1 MPPSPWPTTCST
13 TSRTARSS
21 ACSGARCSAATS
33 TGRSGR
39 VSRATTRSCS
49 RRSCERRGR
58 RISIRGGETMT
69 ISETGTRAAAR
80 VQATPPTMRRRR
92 RWLGARSLIHPPA
105 VGLALVAPATL
116 FVAVFVL
123 APLVF
128 AVYISLT
135 NWPLIGP
142 YKFVGLSNYA
152 NIVQDVA
159 FWQSVGYTL
168 LYTAI
173 VTLPILVV
181 GSLMAVV
188 VRANR
193 RGSTALRTIFF
204 LPFVIG
210 LSTLSFLLVLEAQ
223 PGSGAVNQ
231 ILAGL
236 HITDGQIAWLVN
248 APLATGLICV
258 LVIWAVSGLTM
269 VLLLSG
275 MQSIPRELYESAE
288 MDGAS
293 WWGREFHVTIPLL
306 RRTIGM
312 SLILS
317 VIGSFLAFSQ
327 FYILTQGGPGRATSP
342 IVLYIYNRAFVQ
354 LQVGAATA
362 LSIVLVIVVALISA
376 GQFWLLRERD

>member
-1 MPPSPWPTTCST
+1 MTVSEA
-13 TSRTARSS
+13 RTRVRVNRRARPE
-21 ACSGARCSAATS
+21 ARRQSF
-33 TGRSGR
+33 
-39 VSRATTRSCS
+39 
-49 RRSCERRGR
+49 
-58 RISIRGGETMT
+58 
-69 ISETGTRAAAR
+69 
-80 VQATPPTMRRRR
+80 
-92 RWLGARSLIHPPA
+92 LGPRSLVHPPA
-105 VGLALVAPATL
+105 VGLALVLPAVL

-123 APLVF
+123 ASLAF
-128 AVYISLT
+128 AVYISMT
-135 NWPLIGP
+135 NWPLIGS
-142 YKFVGLSNYA
+142 YRFVGLSNYA
-152 NIVQDVA
+152 NIVRDAA

-168 LYTAI
+168 IYTAI

-181 GSLMAVV
+181 GYLMAVV

-193 RGSTALRTIFF
+193 RGSTALRTLFF

-231 ILAGL
+231 VLKAL
-236 HITDGQIAWLVN
+236 HITDGQTAWLVN
-248 APLATGLICV
+248 GPLATGLICA

-269 VLLLSG
+269 VLLVSG

-327 FYILTQGGPGRATSP
+327 FYILTQGGPGRATTP
-342 IVLYIYNRAFVQ
+342 IVLYIYQRAFVQ